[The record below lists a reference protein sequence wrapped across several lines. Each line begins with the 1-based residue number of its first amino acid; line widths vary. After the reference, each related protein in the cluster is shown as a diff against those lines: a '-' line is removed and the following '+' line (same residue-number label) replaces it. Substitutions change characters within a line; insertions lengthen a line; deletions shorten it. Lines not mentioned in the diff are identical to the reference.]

1 MSAVLE
7 LSHLVKDYRGLR
19 PLRIDQF
26 ALGDAEQTAI
36 LGLDR
41 PAAETLINLITG
53 AALPDSGDIR
63 VFGRR
68 TADITDSADWLA
80 VVDRFGIV
88 TERAVLLDGSDGGSE
103 PRAAVFARHRTAVR
117 RPPLEGHR
125 RWRDEVGL
133 ARGRLGSRRRDRSMA
148 WIARGCDWDARWR
161 SAQASCCSNMR
172 PLALSGSRWRR
183 SRRRSAARRP
193 AATSP
198 RWRLG
203 ADPEFAAAVAD
214 RVLTLDPATGRLAA
228 RRRRWFM

>member
-1 MSAVLE
+1 VSAVLE

-19 PLRIDQF
+19 PLRIEGFVLSDR
-26 ALGDAEQTAI
+26 EQAAI

-68 TADITDSADWLA
+68 TADITDSTDWLA

-88 TERAVLLDGSDGGSE
+88 TERAVLLDGMSAVQNLALPFSLDIE
-103 PRAAVFARHRTAVR
+103 PPSVDLRSKATA
-117 RPPLEGHR
+117 LAH
-125 RWRDEVGL
+125 EVGL
-133 ARGRLGSRRRDRSMA
+133 AEPDWDRMAGSLDGIGRARLRLGRA
-148 WIARGCDWDARWR
+148 
-161 SAQASCCSNMR
+161 
-172 PLALSGSRWRR
+172 LALAPSVLLLEHATVGVERPSVVALARDVRR
-183 SRRRSAARRP
+183 AAARRNI
-193 AATSP
+193 ASMAF
-198 RWRLG
+198 G
-203 ADPEFAAAVAD
+203 ADPEFAGAVAD